1 MTGRMRRVQAAV
13 LLCCLL
19 LATSSPAALGICHD
33 ECMAATCDPSTFRFI
48 CYLACSETCQEQA
61 TMGVEATGGTYLQ
74 TTLASHTP
82 SLSSDP
88 FCFKI
93 IVADYFIY
101 ITRKLWSVDIII
113 DNGW

>member
-61 TMGVEATGGTYLQ
+61 TLGAETPGGTYKLSSRR
-74 TTLASHTP
+74 SHTP
-82 SLSSDP
+82 SDP
-88 FCFKI
+88 FYFKI
-93 IVADYFIY
+93 IVADSFIY
-101 ITRKLWSVDIII
+101 
-113 DNGW
+113 N

>member
-1 MTGRMRRVQAAV
+1 
-13 LLCCLL
+13 
-19 LATSSPAALGICHD
+19 
-33 ECMAATCDPSTFRFI
+33 
-48 CYLACSETCQEQA
+48 
-61 TMGVEATGGTYLQ
+61 MGVEATGGTYLQ

-93 IVADYFIY
+93 IVSDYFIY